1 MEGVILMQS
10 KLYDIR
16 KKEKL
21 SQQEMA
27 DFLDISRVSYGY
39 KERDQ
44 LPFNQDEMFDIAHLF
59 KKPISDIFLPRS
71 NRNGYKDGVKTSTKH
86 LAT

>member
-1 MEGVILMQS
+1 MQS

-16 KKEKL
+16 KKNKL

-27 DFLDISRVSYGY
+27 DFLGISRVSYGS

-44 LPFNQDEMFDIAHLF
+44 LPFNQDEMFDISHLL
-59 KKPISDIFLPRS
+59 KKPIPDIFLTRR
-71 NRNGYKDGVKTSTKH
+71 NRPGYTDHVKLNKKKIDS
-86 LAT
+86 

>member
-1 MEGVILMQS
+1 MQS

-16 KKEKL
+16 KKKKL

-27 DFLDISRVSYGY
+27 DFLEISRVSYGS

-71 NRNGYKDGVKTSTKH
+71 NRNGYINEVKTSKQH

>member
-1 MEGVILMQS
+1 MQS

-16 KKEKL
+16 KKKKL

-27 DFLDISRVSYGY
+27 DFLGISRVSYGS

-44 LPFNQDEMFDIAHLF
+44 LPFNQDEMFDISHLL

-71 NRNGYKDGVKTSTKH
+71 NRNGYTDEIKVNKKH
-86 LAT
+86 LAS